1 MAKKIY
7 DGQLTN
13 DRESIMNKELFK
25 KTESILYNYSML
37 KAEINNLELEIEEIG
52 NEYEGLGAISYE
64 ERSGA
69 TNNISDS
76 VANEIIFKEKQIYKL
91 NKAKR
96 SKEILL
102 NKINNA
108 LEALDENERKVVH
121 YRYLNGKRTWM
132 QVGEILSMDSNY
144 CCNTLRVNII
154 NKLSQMI
161 FPNR

>member
-1 MAKKIY
+1 
-7 DGQLTN
+7 
-13 DRESIMNKELFK
+13 MNKELFK

-37 KAEINNLELEIEEIG
+37 KAEINNLELEIEEIE
-52 NEYEGLGAISYE
+52 NEYAGIGAISYE
-64 ERSGA
+64 ERSSA
-69 TNNISDS
+69 TNKISDS
-76 VANEIIFKEKQIYKL
+76 VASEIIFKEKEVYRL
-91 NKAKR
+91 NKTKR

-102 NKINNA
+102 SKIDNA

-161 FPNR
+161 FPKR

>member
-1 MAKKIY
+1 MS
-7 DGQLTN
+7 N
-13 DRESIMNKELFK
+13 RELFK

-37 KAEINNLELEIEEIG
+37 KAEINNLELEIEEIE
-52 NEYEGLGAISYE
+52 NEYAGLGAISYE
-64 ERSGA
+64 ERSSA
-69 TNNISDS
+69 TNKISDS
-76 VANEIIFKEKQIYKL
+76 VASEIIFKEKQTYKL

-108 LEALDENERKVVH
+108 LEALDENERRVVH
-121 YRYLNGKRTWM
+121 YRYLSGKRTWM
-132 QVGEILSMDSNY
+132 QVGEILAMDSNY

-161 FPNR
+161 FPKR

>member
-1 MAKKIY
+1 MS
-7 DGQLTN
+7 T
-13 DRESIMNKELFK
+13 ELFK
-25 KTESILYNYSML
+25 KTERILYNYSML
-37 KAEINNLELEIEEIG
+37 KAEINNLELEIEEIE

-64 ERSGA
+64 ERSSV
-69 TNNISDS
+69 TNKISDS
-76 VANEIIFKEKQIYKL
+76 VANEIIFKSREVYRL
-91 NKAKR
+91 NKIKR

-108 LEALDENERKVVH
+108 LEALDDNERKVVH

>member
-1 MAKKIY
+1 
-7 DGQLTN
+7 
-13 DRESIMNKELFK
+13 MNKELFK

-37 KAEINNLELEIEEIG
+37 KAEINNLELEIEEIE

-69 TNNISDS
+69 TNKISDS
-76 VANEIIFKEKQIYKL
+76 VANEIIFKEKQTYKL
-91 NKAKR
+91 NKTKR

-108 LEALDENERKVVH
+108 LEALNENERKVVH

-161 FPNR
+161 FPKR